1 MDKGGRFMHEVRLQN
16 IALFVGTGKCNANC
30 AHCAGSIHRYNM
42 PKKDGIIDEELFYNT
57 LKYAYERG
65 ARSLSFTSG
74 GEPTLAPNSVTKTL
88 DIAENFDFKKIKLY
102 TNGIRIGKS
111 LKFSETYLPL
121 WQSKGLTDIYWTV
134 HSISEEKNAQI
145 FRIKSYPSLEL
156 IISRI
161 HKAHLKVRANIV
173 LSRSNISDLERFKEI
188 VNGLKGYY
196 VDNIAAWPVRDEKD
210 EYDVINA
217 PSMSEIEK
225 MREWAKDDWTI
236 QVQTEEH
243 HKLYKNKQK
252 LGLFP
257 DGKLSN
263 DWCN

>member
-1 MDKGGRFMHEVRLQN
+1 MKLQN

-30 AHCAGSIHRYNM
+30 AHCAGSIHRKNM
-42 PKKDGIIDEELFYNT
+42 PKEDGIIDENLFYNT
-57 LKYAYERG
+57 LKDSYENG
-65 ARSLSFTSG
+65 ARSLSLTSG

-88 DIAENFDFKKIKLY
+88 DIAKNFDYRKIKLY
-102 TNGIRIGKS
+102 SNGIRIGKS
-111 LKFSETYLPL
+111 SEFSETYLHL

-145 FRIKSYPSLEL
+145 FGIKSYPSLEL
-156 IISRI
+156 IVSRI

-188 VNGLKGYY
+188 VNCLKGYGI
-196 VDNIAAWPVRDEKD
+196 DNIAAWPVRDEKD
-210 EYDVINA
+210 EYDIINA
-217 PSMSEIEK
+217 PSMSEIQE
-225 MREWAKDDWTI
+225 MRDWAENDRTI
-236 QVQTEEH
+236 HVQTEEH
-243 HKLYKNKQK
+243 HKLYKNKKK

-263 DWCN
+263 DWCK